1 MARKYICV
9 YLSKAFRI
17 CLRRTPPF
25 KLDSILRFWHYAAEL
40 KREPRKGWQ
49 RKVEGRVESVADHS
63 FAVAL
68 LALYE
73 GERRGYDL
81 EKILKLALIHDLE
94 EAIIGDLT
102 PRDKAH
108 RGEARVQRDRERAIR
123 ELLSKLPAKSR
134 PAYLRLW
141 TDLRERRSKESR
153 LVHQLDKVEMA
164 FQAKEY
170 GKRTGQRK
178 MRDFYDSASKETD
191 DPILKKALASI
202 LKN

>member
-1 MARKYICV
+1 MDPLY
-9 YLSKAFRI
+9 
-17 CLRRTPPF
+17 T
-25 KLDSILRFWHYAAEL
+25 FWQYGYAL
-40 KREPRKGWQ
+40 KREPRKGW
-49 RKVEGRVESVADHS
+49 RKRVDDRVESVADHS
-63 FAVAL
+63 FGVAL

-73 GERRGYDL
+73 GERRRLDL
-81 EKILKLALIHDLE
+81 GKILKLALIHDLE

-108 RGEARVQRDRERAIR
+108 RGADRVQKDRELAIGK
-123 ELLSKLPAKSR
+123 LLTKLPPNSR

-141 TDLRERRSKESR
+141 IDLRERRSKEAR

-170 GKRTGQRK
+170 GKLTGQRK
-178 MRDFYDSASKETD
+178 MRDFYESASSEIS
-191 DPILKKALASI
+191 DPVLKKAFESI

>member
-1 MARKYICV
+1 LGPLYTFWKYAV
-9 YLSKAFRI
+9 A
-17 CLRRTPPF
+17 
-25 KLDSILRFWHYAAEL
+25 L

-49 RKVEGRVESVADHS
+49 KRVEGRVESVADHS

-73 GERRGYDL
+73 GERRGHDL

-102 PRDKAH
+102 PSDKAH
-108 RGEARVQRDRERAIR
+108 RGAARVQRDRERAIR
-123 ELLSKLPAKSR
+123 RLLLKLPAKSR

-141 TDLRERRSKESR
+141 TDLRERRSKEAR

-164 FQAKEY
+164 FQAREY
-170 GKRTGQRK
+170 GKRMGQRK
-178 MRDFYDSASKETD
+178 MRDFYDSASKETN
-191 DPILKKALASI
+191 DPILKKVLASI
-202 LKN
+202 LRT

>member
-1 MARKYICV
+1 M
-9 YLSKAFRI
+9 
-17 CLRRTPPF
+17 
-25 KLDSILRFWHYAAEL
+25 
-40 KREPRKGWQ
+40 
-49 RKVEGRVESVADHS
+49 ADHS

-73 GERRGYDL
+73 GERRGLDL
-81 EKILKLALIHDLE
+81 EKLLKLALIHDLE

-102 PRDKAH
+102 PRDKAD
-108 RGEARVQRDRERAIR
+108 RGATRVQRERERAIR

-134 PAYLRLW
+134 PAYFGLW
-141 TDLRERRSKESR
+141 IDLRERRSKEAR

-170 GKRTGQRK
+170 GKRTGQRE
-178 MRDFYDSASKETD
+178 MCDFYDSASKETN

-202 LKN
+202 L

>member
-1 MARKYICV
+1 MLAWNPDRHD
-9 YLSKAFRI
+9 
-17 CLRRTPPF
+17 
-25 KLDSILRFWHYAAEL
+25 LDSLYRFWQYGVAL

-49 RKVEGRVESVADHS
+49 KRVEGRVESVADHS

-73 GERRGYDL
+73 GERRGLDL
-81 EKILKLALIHDLE
+81 EKLLKLALIHDLE

-102 PRDKAH
+102 PRDKAY
-108 RGEARVQRDRERAIR
+108 RGASRVQRDRERAIR
-123 ELLSKLPAKSR
+123 ELLSKLPAKRR
-134 PAYLRLW
+134 PAYFGLW
-141 TDLRERRSKESR
+141 IDLRERRSKEAR

-170 GKRTGQRK
+170 GKRTGQRE
-178 MRDFYDSASKETD
+178 MCDFYDSANKETN

-202 LKN
+202 L

>member
-1 MARKYICV
+1 M
-9 YLSKAFRI
+9 
-17 CLRRTPPF
+17 
-25 KLDSILRFWHYAAEL
+25 DSLFRFWQYAAEL
-40 KREPRKGWQ
+40 KHEARKGWQ
-49 RKVEGRVESVADHS
+49 KKVEGRVESVADHS

-68 LALYE
+68 IALYE

-81 EKILKLALIHDLE
+81 GKILKLALIHDLE

-102 PRDKAH
+102 PRDKAQ
-108 RGEARVQRDRERAIR
+108 RGAATVQRDRERAIR

-164 FQAKEY
+164 FQAAEY

-178 MRDFYDSASKETD
+178 MRDFYDSASKETY
-191 DPILKKALASI
+191 DPVLKKALASI

>member
-1 MARKYICV
+1 
-9 YLSKAFRI
+9 
-17 CLRRTPPF
+17 
-25 KLDSILRFWHYAAEL
+25 LDPLYTFWQYAAAL

-49 RKVEGRVESVADHS
+49 KRVEGRVESVADHS

-81 EKILKLALIHDLE
+81 EKILKLTLIHDLE

-102 PRDKAH
+102 PRDKAY
-108 RGEARVQRDRERAIR
+108 RGTSRVQTDRERAIR

-141 TDLRERRSKESR
+141 IDLRERQSKEAR

-170 GKRTGQRK
+170 GKRTGQRE
-178 MRDFYDSASKETD
+178 MRDFYDSASKETS
-191 DPILKKALASI
+191 DPILKKALASV
-202 LKN
+202 LKD

>member
-1 MARKYICV
+1 M
-9 YLSKAFRI
+9 
-17 CLRRTPPF
+17 
-25 KLDSILRFWHYAAEL
+25 
-40 KREPRKGWQ
+40 
-49 RKVEGRVESVADHS
+49 ADHS

-73 GERRGYDL
+73 GERRRYDL
-81 EKILKLALIHDLE
+81 GKILKLALIHDLE

-102 PRDKAH
+102 PSDKAH
-108 RGEARVQRDRERAIR
+108 RGADRVRRDRERSIR
-123 ELLSKLPAKSR
+123 TLLLKLPAKSR

-141 TDLRERRSKESR
+141 ADLRERRSKEAR

-164 FQAKEY
+164 FQAREY

-178 MRDFYDSASKETD
+178 MRDFYDSASKETN
-191 DPILKKALASI
+191 DPILKKVLASI

>member
-1 MARKYICV
+1 MDPLY
-9 YLSKAFRI
+9 
-17 CLRRTPPF
+17 
-25 KLDSILRFWHYAAEL
+25 RFWKYGVAL

-49 RKVEGRVESVADHS
+49 KRVEGRVESVADHS

-73 GERRGYDL
+73 GERRGYDM

-102 PRDKAH
+102 PRDKAY
-108 RGEARVQRDRERAIR
+108 RGATRVQRDREIAIR

-134 PAYLRLW
+134 PAYLKLW
-141 TDLRERRSKESR
+141 IDLRERRSKESR

-170 GKRTGQRK
+170 GKLTGQRE
-178 MRDFYDSASKETD
+178 MRDFYDSASRETN
-191 DPILKKALASI
+191 DPVLRKALASI
-202 LKN
+202 LKD

>member
-1 MARKYICV
+1 
-9 YLSKAFRI
+9 
-17 CLRRTPPF
+17 
-25 KLDSILRFWHYAAEL
+25 LDPLVGFWQYAAEL
-40 KREPRKGWQ
+40 KHEQRKGW
-49 RKVEGRVESVADHS
+49 RMKVEGRVESVADHS

-102 PRDKAH
+102 PQEKRS
-108 RGEARVQRDRERAIR
+108 RGPIRVRRDRETAMR
-123 ELLSKLPAKSR
+123 ELVSKLPAKSR
-134 PAYLRLW
+134 ASYLGLW
-141 TDLRERRSKESR
+141 RDLRMMQSKESR

-164 FQAKEY
+164 FQANEY

-178 MRDFYDSASKETD
+178 MRDFYESASKETY
-191 DPILKKALASI
+191 DPILKKALAS
-202 LKN
+202 LLES

>member
-1 MARKYICV
+1 LDPLYKFWKYAV
-9 YLSKAFRI
+9 A
-17 CLRRTPPF
+17 
-25 KLDSILRFWHYAAEL
+25 L

-49 RKVEGRVESVADHS
+49 KSVEERVESVADHS

-73 GERRGYDL
+73 GERRGYDM
-81 EKILKLALIHDLE
+81 ETILKLALIHDLE

-102 PRDKAH
+102 PRDKVH
-108 RGEARVQRDRERAIR
+108 RGASRVQRDREKAIR

-134 PAYLRLW
+134 PTYLRLW
-141 TDLRERRSKESR
+141 IDLRERRSKEAR

-178 MRDFYDSASKETD
+178 MRDFYDSAGKETN
-191 DPILKKALASI
+191 DPVLKKALASI
-202 LKN
+202 RKN

>member
-1 MARKYICV
+1 MD
-9 YLSKAFRI
+9 
-17 CLRRTPPF
+17 TG
-25 KLDSILRFWHYAAEL
+25 LDSLFRFWQYAAEL

-49 RKVEGRVESVADHS
+49 KKVEGRVESVADHS

-81 EKILKLALIHDLE
+81 GKILKLALIHDLE
-94 EAIIGDLT
+94 EAIMGDLT
-102 PRDKAH
+102 PADKEH
-108 RGEARVQRDRERAIR
+108 RGATRVQMDRERAIR

-141 TDLRERRSKESR
+141 IDLRERRSKESR

-170 GKRTGQRK
+170 GKRMGPQK
-178 MRDFYDSASKETD
+178 MRDFYDSASKATN
-191 DPILKKALASI
+191 DPTLKKALESI

>member
-1 MARKYICV
+1 MDPLY
-9 YLSKAFRI
+9 
-17 CLRRTPPF
+17 T
-25 KLDSILRFWHYAAEL
+25 FWQYAVAL

-49 RKVEGRVESVADHS
+49 KRVEGRVESVADHS
-63 FAVAL
+63 FAVAM

-73 GERRGYDL
+73 GERRGYDM

-94 EAIIGDLT
+94 EAITGDLT
-102 PRDKAH
+102 PRDKAY
-108 RGEARVQRDRERAIR
+108 RGASRVQRDRERAIR

-134 PAYLRLW
+134 AEYFRLW
-141 TDLRERRSKESR
+141 TDLRERPSREAR

-178 MRDFYDSASKETD
+178 MRDFYDSASRETN

>member
-1 MARKYICV
+1 MDPLY
-9 YLSKAFRI
+9 
-17 CLRRTPPF
+17 
-25 KLDSILRFWHYAAEL
+25 RFWKYAVAL

-49 RKVEGRVESVADHS
+49 KRVAGRIESVADHS

-68 LALYE
+68 LAMYE

-81 EKILKLALIHDLE
+81 KKILKLALIHDLE

-102 PRDKAH
+102 PRDKAY
-108 RGEARVQRDRERAIR
+108 RGATRVQKDRERAIR

-134 PAYLRLW
+134 PTYLRLW
-141 TDLRERRSKESR
+141 IDLRERRSKEAR

-170 GKRTGQRK
+170 GKRMGQRK
-178 MRDFYDSASKETD
+178 MRDFYDSAGKETN
-191 DPILKKALASI
+191 DPVLKKALASI
-202 LKN
+202 RKN

>member
-1 MARKYICV
+1 M
-9 YLSKAFRI
+9 
-17 CLRRTPPF
+17 
-25 KLDSILRFWHYAAEL
+25 FWQYASAL
-40 KREPRKGWQ
+40 KQEPRKGWQ
-49 RKVEGRVESVADHS
+49 QRVEGRIESVADHS
-63 FAVAL
+63 YAVAL

-73 GERRGYDL
+73 GERRGQDL
-81 EKILKLALIHDLE
+81 GKILKLALIHDLE

-108 RGEARVQRDRERAIR
+108 RGASKVQKDRERAIR

-134 PAYLRLW
+134 PEYLRLW
-141 TDLRERRSKESR
+141 IDLRERRSKEAR

-170 GKRTGQRK
+170 GKLTGPRK
-178 MRDFYDSASKETD
+178 MRDFYDSASRETI
-191 DPILKKALASI
+191 DPILKKALSSI

>member
-1 MARKYICV
+1 
-9 YLSKAFRI
+9 
-17 CLRRTPPF
+17 
-25 KLDSILRFWHYAAEL
+25 LDSLYTFWQYAAAL

-49 RKVEGRVESVADHS
+49 KSVEGRVESVSDHS
-63 FAVAL
+63 YAVAL

-73 GERRGYDL
+73 GERRRYDL
-81 EKILKLALIHDLE
+81 GKILKLALIHDLE

-108 RGEARVQRDRERAIR
+108 QGATKVQRDRERAIT

-134 PAYLRLW
+134 PAYLKLW

-178 MRDFYDSASKETD
+178 MRDFYDSASKEIN
-191 DPILKKALASI
+191 DPVLKKALASI
-202 LKN
+202 LRN

>member
-1 MARKYICV
+1 MDPLY
-9 YLSKAFRI
+9 
-17 CLRRTPPF
+17 T
-25 KLDSILRFWHYAAEL
+25 FWQYAAAL
-40 KREPRKGWQ
+40 KRESRKGW
-49 RKVEGRVESVADHS
+49 RKRVDERVESVADHS
-63 FAVAL
+63 FGVAL

-73 GERRGYDL
+73 GERRGLDL

-102 PRDKAH
+102 PRDKAR
-108 RGEARVQRDRERAIR
+108 RGESKVQEDKERAIR
-123 ELLSKLPAKSR
+123 GLLSKLPAKSR

-141 TDLRERRSKESR
+141 TDLRERRSKEAR
-153 LVHQLDKVEMA
+153 LVHELDKVEMA

-178 MRDFYDSASKETD
+178 MLDFYKSASEEIS
-191 DPILKKALASI
+191 DPLLKRAFESI

>member
-1 MARKYICV
+1 MDPLY
-9 YLSKAFRI
+9 
-17 CLRRTPPF
+17 T
-25 KLDSILRFWHYAAEL
+25 FWQYAAAL

-49 RKVEGRVESVADHS
+49 KRVEGRVESVADHS

-68 LALYE
+68 LGLYE

-81 EKILKLALIHDLE
+81 ERILKLALIHDLE

-102 PRDKAH
+102 PRDKAY
-108 RGEARVQRDRERAIR
+108 RGASRVQRDRERAIL
-123 ELLSKLPAKSR
+123 ELLSKFPAKSR

-141 TDLRERRSKESR
+141 IDLRGGRSKESR

-170 GKRTGQRK
+170 GKRMAQRK
-178 MRDFYDSASKETD
+178 MRDFFDSASRRQTTQH
-191 DPILKKALASI
+191 
-202 LKN
+202 

>member
-1 MARKYICV
+1 LNSLY
-9 YLSKAFRI
+9 
-17 CLRRTPPF
+17 T
-25 KLDSILRFWHYAAEL
+25 FWQHAEAL
-40 KREPRKGWQ
+40 KDELRKGWQ
-49 RKVEGRVESVADHS
+49 KRVEGRVESVADHS

-102 PRDKAH
+102 PGDKAH
-108 RGEARVQRDRERAIR
+108 RGATRVQRDRERAIR

-134 PAYLRLW
+134 PAYFRLW

-170 GKRTGQRK
+170 GKRMGQRK
-178 MRDFYDSASKETD
+178 MRDFYDSANRDTN

-202 LKN
+202 LKT

>member
-1 MARKYICV
+1 LNSLY
-9 YLSKAFRI
+9 
-17 CLRRTPPF
+17 T
-25 KLDSILRFWHYAAEL
+25 FWQHAEAL
-40 KREPRKGWQ
+40 KFEPRKGWQ
-49 RKVEGRVESVADHS
+49 KRVEGRVESVADHS

-102 PRDKAH
+102 PGDKAH
-108 RGEARVQRDRERAIR
+108 RGATRVQRDRERAIR

-178 MRDFYDSASKETD
+178 MRDFYDSASRETN
-191 DPILKKALASI
+191 DPVLKKALASI
-202 LKN
+202 LKT